1 MKIKRPSL
9 KGMKNTKY
17 LGHFAQDKYIK
28 KGHNLSGSFPMFR
41 EPSQLEMMGPANPFD
56 ASAELKRR
64 QAQVDAEAAALRQ
77 TVADNT
83 GEVAM
88 WNRRV
93 SALETPRPT
102 DLKSAVAYSEQRA
115 ALSPEDLQYLRTGGG
130 SRGLGTREPTL
141 EQARQSL
148 ASAQARSKEGREKAF
163 RSSRKKFIT
172 EV

>member
-64 QAQVDAEAAALRQ
+64 QAQVDAEAAAVRAE
-77 TVADNT
+77 TPDNT
-83 GEVAM
+83 GEVATL
-88 WNRRV
+88 R
-93 SALETPRPT
+93 SQLEQLQP
-102 DLKSAVAYSEQRA
+102 LKGTSLGAYEAYNKYRKLPAARA
-115 ALSPEDLQYLRTGGG
+115 AGYTGYGYVSPDQMIERT
-130 SRGLGTREPTL
+130 
-141 EQARQSL
+141 QAAL
-148 ASAQARSKEGREKAF
+148 NEAEARSRAGREKSYRA
-163 RSSRKKFIT
+163 SRKKFIT